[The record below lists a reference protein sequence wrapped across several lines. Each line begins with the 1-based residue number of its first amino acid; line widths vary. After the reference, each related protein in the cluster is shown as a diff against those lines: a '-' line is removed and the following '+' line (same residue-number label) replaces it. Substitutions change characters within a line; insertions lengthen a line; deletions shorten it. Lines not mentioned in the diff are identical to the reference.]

1 MKKLEVSSIIPK
13 IEQMCIEANYY
24 ASHSLFN
31 TLRMAKDVETSTLG
45 KTILS
50 QIKENDEIAS
60 KDHVPM
66 CQDTGIVVV
75 FVEIGHELQLIGNL
89 EAAIHEGIRR
99 GYEKGYLR
107 KSVVA
112 HPLHRINTKD
122 NTPAIIHYNF
132 TEGDQLKITIAPKGA
147 GSENVSA
154 ISMLKPSDGYEGVK
168 RFVIDTVLKAGGNP
182 CPPIIVGI
190 GIGGNFEKCAL
201 LSKQA
206 LMREIKDQSQDEIA
220 AKLETE
226 LLKEINELNIGPMG
240 FGGVTTALAVK
251 VNTYPCHIASLP
263 VAVNIQCHASRHLTE
278 IF

>member
-50 QIKENDEIAS
+50 QIIENDEIAS

-89 EAAIHEGIRR
+89 EAAVHEGIRR

>member
-1 MKKLEVSSIIPK
+1 MRRLEASKVISK
-13 IEQMCIEANYY
+13 IEEMCIHANYY
-24 ASHSLFN
+24 ANDSLLQ
-31 TLRMAKDVETSTLG
+31 TLTMAKEVETSTLG
-45 KTILS
+45 KTILN
-50 QIKENDEIAS
+50 QIIENDQIAT
-60 KDHVPM
+60 KEHVPM

-89 EAAIHEGIRR
+89 EEAIHEGIRH

-107 KSVVA
+107 KSVVG
-112 HPLHRINTKD
+112 HPLNRINTKD

-132 TEGDQLKITIAPKGA
+132 VTGDQLKITIAPKGA

-154 ISMLKPSDGYEGVK
+154 ISMLKPSDGYDGVK
-168 RFVIDTVLKAGGNP
+168 KFVLDTILKAGGNP
-182 CPPIIVGI
+182 CPPIIVGV
-190 GIGGNFEKCAL
+190 GIGGNFEKSAL

-206 LMREIKDQSQDEIA
+206 LMRDLEDTSKDEIA
-220 AKLETE
+220 ARLETE
-226 LLKEINELNIGPMG
+226 LLEEINQLNIGPMG

-263 VAVNIQCHASRHLTE
+263 VAVNIQCHAARHLTE

>member
-50 QIKENDEIAS
+50 QIIENDEIAS

-154 ISMLKPSDGYEGVK
+154 ISMLKPSDGYEGIK

>member
-50 QIKENDEIAS
+50 QIIENDEIAS

-66 CQDTGIVVV
+66 CKDTGIVVV

-89 EAAIHEGIRR
+89 EAAIHEGSRR

>member
-50 QIKENDEIAS
+50 QIIENDEIAS

-168 RFVIDTVLKAGGNP
+168 RFVIDTILKAGGNP

>member
-1 MKKLEVSSIIPK
+1 MRILETSSIIPT
-13 IEQMCIEANYY
+13 IEQMCIESNYY
-24 ASHSLFN
+24 VENSL
-31 TLRMAKDVETSTLG
+31 LKILEQAKENEPSPLG

-50 QIKENDEIAS
+50 QIIENDEIA
-60 KDHVPM
+60 KNEQVPM

-75 FVEIGHELQLIGNL
+75 FVEIGCEVQLIGNL
-89 EAAIHEGIRR
+89 EDAIHEGIRR
-99 GYEKGYLR
+99 GYESGYLR

-112 HPLHRINTKD
+112 HPLDRINTKD
-122 NTPAIIHYNF
+122 NTPAIIHYKYVS
-132 TEGDQLKITIAPKGA
+132 GDKVKITIAPKGA

-154 ISMLKPSDGYEGVK
+154 IGMLKPSDGYDGVK
-168 RFVIDTVLKAGGNP
+168 QFVIHTILKAGGNP
-182 CPPIIVGI
+182 CPPIIVGV
-190 GIGGNFEKCAL
+190 GVGGNFEKSAL
-201 LSKQA
+201 LAKEA
-206 LMREIKDQSQDEIA
+206 LMRELEDISSDAIS
-220 AKLETE
+220 AKLEKE

>member
-50 QIKENDEIAS
+50 QIIENDEIAS

-122 NTPAIIHYNF
+122 NTPALIHYNF

>member
-50 QIKENDEIAS
+50 QIIENDEIAS

-206 LMREIKDQSQDEIA
+206 LMREIKDQSQDEIV